1 MCEEIIRTEKGQF
14 AKGIKSF
21 GRPKGSKNKV
31 TAEVKEKFQQL
42 VDSYSLAQM
51 KIDLMELKPSE
62 RLRVMTDL
70 LDFFIPKLNR
80 TDHSLNNGDERI
92 VIQLPTPVGIQLPA
106 RTNESEELPLPST
119 PLRLTGE
126 RKED

>member
-1 MCEEIIRTEKGQF
+1 MCEEITRTEKGQF
-14 AKGIKSF
+14 AKGNQSF

-51 KIDLMELKPSE
+51 KIDLMELKPNE

-80 TDHSLNNGDERI
+80 TDHSLSNGDERI
-92 VIQLPTPVGIQLPA
+92 VIHLPTPADIQLPA
-106 RTNESEELPLPST
+106 RTNESEELPLTPS
-119 PLRLTGE
+119 E
-126 RKED
+126 RGNV

>member
-1 MCEEIIRTEKGQF
+1 MCEEIKRTENGQF

-51 KIDLMELKPSE
+51 KIDLMELEPGE
-62 RLRVMTDL
+62 RLRIMGGL

-80 TDHSLNNGDERI
+80 TDYSMTTGEETI
-92 VIQLPTPVGIQLPA
+92 VIRLPQHDNRPL
-106 RTNESEELPLPST
+106 ESENIQSDIPAITDGQP
-119 PLRLTGE
+119 
-126 RKED
+126 

>member
-1 MCEEIIRTEKGQF
+1 MCEEIKRAEKGQF
-14 AKGIKSF
+14 AKGLKSF

-51 KIDLMELKPSE
+51 KIDLMELKPNE

-80 TDHSLNNGDERI
+80 TDHSLSNGDERI
-92 VIQLPTPVGIQLPA
+92 VIQLPTPADIQLPT
-106 RTNESEELPLPST
+106 RTTESEELPLT
-119 PLRLTGE
+119 PQRGGMI
-126 RKED
+126 R